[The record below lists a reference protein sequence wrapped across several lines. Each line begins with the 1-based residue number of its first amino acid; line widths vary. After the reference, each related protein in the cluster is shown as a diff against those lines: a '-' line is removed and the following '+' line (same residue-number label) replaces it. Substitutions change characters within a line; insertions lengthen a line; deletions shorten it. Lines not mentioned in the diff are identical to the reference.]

1 MISTSKECIEVNYET
16 VIGLEVHVELL
27 TESKL
32 FCRCG
37 TRFGSPPNSQICPVC
52 LGLPGVLPAVNRKAV
67 EYLMKTGLALNCRI
81 ASFSKFD
88 RKNYFYPDMPKN
100 YQISQYDLP
109 LALEGKLEITVNDG
123 GKRVGIKRIH
133 LEEDTGKSI
142 HKGTIDASLYTLED
156 YNRAGVPL
164 MEIVTEPDIR
174 TPDEASLFLQ
184 SLRTI
189 LQWIEVSDCRM
200 EEGSLRCDANISIR
214 LPGAE
219 LGTKVEVKNM
229 NSFKSVR
236 DALEYE
242 EKRQRDMRDK
252 GEPIIQETR
261 GWDEEKCITISM
273 RSKETEND
281 YRYFPEPDLLPLQID
296 DAWREKVKSGLPEL
310 PGARKKR
317 FIEEYGLS
325 SYDADCLTAQRYLS
339 DFFEK
344 SCALHSSPKVIC
356 NWLMGDVARYLKDS
370 YGSLEDSRLTPE
382 GLAELCRL
390 IDKGII
396 SGKIGKTILEEMAV
410 TGKSPETLVK
420 EHGLFQISDEQELIA
435 VIDEVIGEQPKA
447 GEDFRKG
454 NEKTLSFLVGQV
466 MKKTKGKANPEAVN
480 RLLRERLTGG

>member
-1 MISTSKECIEVNYET
+1 MNYET

-37 TRFGSPPNSQICPVC
+37 TRFGSSPNTQICPVC
-52 LGLPGVLPAVNRKAV
+52 LGLPGVLPTVNRKAV
-67 EYLMKTGLALNCRI
+67 EYLMKTGLALDCRI

-109 LALEGKLEITVNDG
+109 LALEGRLDIPQNAGE
-123 GKRVGIKRIH
+123 KRVGIKRIH

-164 MEIVTEPDIR
+164 MEIVTEPDIQ

-242 EKRQRDMRDK
+242 EKRQRDMQAK
-252 GEPIIQETR
+252 GETIIQETR

-296 DAWREKVKSGLPEL
+296 DAWREKLKSGLPEL
-310 PGARKKR
+310 PGARKRR
-317 FIEEYGLS
+317 FIDQYGLS

-370 YGSLEDSRLTPE
+370 SGSLEDSRLTPE

-410 TGKSPETLVK
+410 SGKSPETLVK

-435 VIDEVIGEQPKA
+435 VIDEVISEQPKA

-480 RLLRERLTGG
+480 RLLRERLTSG

>member
-1 MISTSKECIEVNYET
+1 LKYET

-32 FCRCG
+32 FCGCG
-37 TRFGSPPNSQICPVC
+37 TQFGSPPNTQICSVC
-52 LGLPGVLPAVNRKAV
+52 LGLPGVLPVVNRKAV
-67 EYLMKTGLALNCRI
+67 EYLVKVGLALDCRI
-81 ASFSKFD
+81 APFSKFD

-109 LALEGKLEITVNDG
+109 LALEGRLDITRNG
-123 GKRVGIKRIH
+123 GEKCIGITRIH

-189 LQWIEVSDCRM
+189 LQWIEVSDCKM

-242 EKRQRDMRDK
+242 EKRQRALREK

-296 DAWREKVKSGLPEL
+296 DVWREAIQAGLPEL

-317 FIEEYGLS
+317 FIDEYGLS
-325 SYDADCLTAQRYLS
+325 SYDAECLTAQRFLA

-344 SCALHSSPKVIC
+344 SCRIHSSPKVIC
-356 NWLMGDVARYLKDS
+356 NWLMGDVARYLKENS
-370 YGSLEDSRLTPE
+370 GSLEDSRLTPE
-382 GLAELCRL
+382 GLAELCCL
-390 IDKGII
+390 IDKGVI
-396 SGKIGKTILEEMAV
+396 SGKIGKTILEEMAT

-420 EHGLFQISDEQELIA
+420 EHGLFQISDEQKLLA
-435 VIDEVIGEQPKA
+435 VIDEVTAEQPKA
-447 GEDFRKG
+447 SEDFRKG
-454 NEKTLSFLVGQV
+454 NEKTLAFLVGQV
-466 MKKTKGKANPEAVN
+466 MKKTKGKAHPEAVN
-480 RLLRERLTGG
+480 RLLRERLTTG